1 MPATK
6 DQKQFLHSLACYL
19 AKDHDGF
26 RDDGAAKRA
35 QILDSGVFSH
45 FWFNW
50 QPIGVTV
57 NAITKLRNDKVA
69 LGLRRHHINDR
80 KAWRAR
86 LLSQEWLGL
95 GAEGWFHEYEIRNR
109 TVIGRASERTDH
121 TQKHAIQ
128 WVELDNHSLFHN
140 HTSGFHVRAGE
151 KAWAQEA
158 GRLDRIRT
166 GVVEYIL
173 DQ

>member
-1 MPATK
+1 VLLRSSTSIDVVLDPWLATSAA
-6 DQKQFLHSLACYL
+6 SL
-19 AKDHDGF
+19 
-26 RDDGAAKRA
+26 
-35 QILDSGVFSH
+35 
-45 FWFNW
+45 
-50 QPIGVTV
+50 PTPPPTVTTGQGECV
-57 NAITKLRNDKVA
+57 LNAITKLRNDKVA